1 MPIMMKIM
9 MMKNTT
15 TKMKYIITE
24 NRLNNIIFKYLTD
37 IDWEIADYTDAEW
50 GDMTRLFFKSESQF
64 PEDAIFEAFEN
75 EDCIGDEEEDEEC
88 PTERTLMVNKL
99 FYLKLKN
106 LFGLTFI
113 ETHKILIEW
122 YESYTNETI
131 DDRSLGFID

>member
-1 MPIMMKIM
+1 
-9 MMKNTT
+9 
-15 TKMKYIITE
+15 MKYIITE
-24 NRLNNIIFKYLTD
+24 SRLNDIIFKYLSD

-64 PEDAIFEAFEN
+64 PEDAIFEAYQDEDCFDDECEN
-75 EDCIGDEEEDEEC
+75 E
-88 PTERTLMVNKL
+88 RVLLVNKP
-99 FYLKLKN
+99 FYRQIMN
-106 LFGLTFI
+106 LFGLTNI